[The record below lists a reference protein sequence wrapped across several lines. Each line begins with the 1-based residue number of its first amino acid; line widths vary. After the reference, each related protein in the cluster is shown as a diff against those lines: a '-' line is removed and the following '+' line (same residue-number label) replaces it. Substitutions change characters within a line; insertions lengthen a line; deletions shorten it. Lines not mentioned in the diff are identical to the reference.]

1 MENITLTTFDDV
13 FLLDAKYAREYQ
25 WVVDEI
31 NVHEMSHSYFGGKCV
46 CVFIPLCVCA
56 FVFVCVV
63 RLYVMYVRVVSR

>member
-31 NVHEMSHSYFGGKCV
+31 NVHEMSHSYFGGMNYCGCGCCLSLVSDCVRGCV
-46 CVFIPLCVCA
+46 CVHV
-56 FVFVCVV
+56 
-63 RLYVMYVRVVSR
+63 